1 MYNLF
6 EKVGER
12 MTSRQAFF
20 VKKFVQVF
28 SIIGAIQVLMNI
40 ISHDALIVDF
50 DKVVIFSIFV
60 SIVLMKRKYV
70 RNTKI

>member
-1 MYNLF
+1 MYNLC

-40 ISHDALIVDF
+40 ISHDYLIVDF

-70 RNTKI
+70 SNTII

>member
-1 MYNLF
+1 
-6 EKVGER
+6 

-28 SIIGAIQVLMNI
+28 SIIGAIQLLMNI
-40 ISHDALIVDF
+40 IAQAALIVDF
-50 DKVVIFSIFV
+50 DKVVIFSIAV

-70 RNTKI
+70 SNTII

>member
-20 VKKFVQVF
+20 VKNFVLVF

-40 ISHDALIVDF
+40 ISHDDLIVDF

-70 RNTKI
+70 SNTKI

>member
-1 MYNLF
+1 MYELF
-6 EKVGER
+6 KKVGER
-12 MTSRQAFF
+12 MTSRQALF
-20 VKKFVQVF
+20 VKNFVQVF

-40 ISHDALIVDF
+40 ISHDALIVDL

-70 RNTKI
+70 SNTII

>member
-1 MYNLF
+1 MYKLF
-6 EKVGER
+6 KKVGER
-12 MTSRQAFF
+12 MTSRQALF
-20 VKKFVQVF
+20 VKNFVQVF

-40 ISHDALIVDF
+40 ISHDALIVDL

-70 RNTKI
+70 SNTII

>member
-1 MYNLF
+1 
-6 EKVGER
+6 
-12 MTSRQAFF
+12 MTSRQALF
-20 VKKFVQVF
+20 VKNFVQVF

-40 ISHDALIVDF
+40 ISHDALIVDL

-70 RNTKI
+70 SNTII

>member
-40 ISHDALIVDF
+40 ISHDYLIVDF
-50 DKVVIFSIFV
+50 DKVVIFLIFV

>member
-1 MYNLF
+1 MYNLC

-40 ISHDALIVDF
+40 ISHDYLIVDF

>member
-1 MYNLF
+1 
-6 EKVGER
+6 

-40 ISHDALIVDF
+40 ISHDALIVDL

-70 RNTKI
+70 SNTII

>member
-1 MYNLF
+1 MYKLF
-6 EKVGER
+6 KKVGER

-20 VKKFVQVF
+20 VKNFVLVF
-28 SIIGAIQVLMNI
+28 SIIGTIQVLMNI
-40 ISHDALIVDF
+40 ISHDYLIVDF

>member
-1 MYNLF
+1 MYKLF
-6 EKVGER
+6 KKVGER

-28 SIIGAIQVLMNI
+28 SIIGAIQLLMNI
-40 ISHDALIVDF
+40 IAQAALIVDF
-50 DKVVIFSIFV
+50 DKVVIFSIAV

-70 RNTKI
+70 SNTII